1 MAIQDM
7 LSKLNPRNTDEIVS
21 GDAVAPTGL
30 APSEKVWDIQM
41 TSVPADGKEPMMKL
55 TNRYAYT
62 QSFLPLWKEALRF
75 RSYSL
80 VLAFVGIFTILSMP
94 IVGVAAFFGASYY
107 HMQGEF
113 RKERL
118 TSKRKVMWGQ

>member
-1 MAIQDM
+1 MAIEDM
-7 LSKLNPRNTDEIVS
+7 LAKLNPKAGDEITG
-21 GDAVAPTGL
+21 GDSIKPEGT
-30 APSEKVWDIQM
+30 APSQKSWDIQM

-55 TNRYAYT
+55 TNRYAYV
-62 QSFLPLWKEALRF
+62 QSYLPLWKEALRF

-80 VLAFVGIFTILSMP
+80 VLTLIGLVSLLYMP
-94 IVGVAAFFGASYY
+94 IVGIAALFGASYY

>member
-1 MAIQDM
+1 MAMQDM
-7 LSKLNPRNTDEIVS
+7 LSKLNPKSGDQISV
-21 GDAVAPTGL
+21 GDAVAPAGK
-30 APSEKVWDIQM
+30 APSEKNWDIQM

-55 TNRYAYT
+55 TNRYNYT
-62 QSFLPLWKEALRF
+62 QSYLPLWKEALRF

-80 VLAFVGIFTILSMP
+80 VLALIGVVTLMP
-94 IVGVAAFFGASYY
+94 MPVVGVAALFGASYY

-118 TSKRKVMWGQ
+118 TSGRKVMWGQ

>member
-1 MAIQDM
+1 MAIQDV
-7 LSKLNPRNTDEIVS
+7 LSKLNPKNTDEIVS
-21 GDAVAPTGL
+21 GDAVAPTGQ
-30 APSEKVWDIQM
+30 APSEKTWDIQM

-62 QSFLPLWKEALRF
+62 QSYLPLWKEALRF

-80 VLAFVGIFTILSMP
+80 VLALIGVFTLMPMP
-94 IVGVAAFFGASYY
+94 IVGVAALFGAAYY

>member
-1 MAIQDM
+1 MAISDM
-7 LSKLNPRNTDEIVS
+7 LSKLNPRASDEIAS
-21 GDAVAPTGL
+21 GEAVAPTGQ
-30 APSEKVWDIQM
+30 APSEKTWDIQM
-41 TSVPADGKEPMMKL
+41 TSVPADAKEPLMKL
-55 TNRYAYT
+55 TNRYNYT
-62 QSFLPLWKEALRF
+62 QSYLPLWKEALRF

-80 VLAFVGIFTILSMP
+80 VLAIVGLVTLMPMP
-94 IVGVAAFFGASYY
+94 IVGVAALFGASYY

>member
-1 MAIQDM
+1 MAKTGI
-7 LSKLNPRNTDEIVS
+7 LERLNPRSGDEITS
-21 GDAVAPTGL
+21 GDAVAPSGT
-30 APSEKVWDIQM
+30 APSQKTWDIQM

-80 VLAFVGIFTILSMP
+80 VLALVGVLTIMYMP

>member
-1 MAIQDM
+1 M
-7 LSKLNPRNTDEIVS
+7 LSKLNPKNTDEIVS
-21 GDAVAPTGL
+21 GDAVAPTGQ
-30 APSEKVWDIQM
+30 APSEKTWDIQM

-55 TNRYAYT
+55 TNRYTYI
-62 QSFLPLWKEALRF
+62 QSYLPLWKEALRF

-80 VLAFVGIFTILSMP
+80 VLAIIGVVTLMYVP
-94 IVGVAAFFGASYY
+94 IVGVAALFGASYY